1 MSSYAAKAIDTL
13 QAELAEAV
21 NERDALRKA
30 LGKLITELEKGSSA
44 EFGTDGACHR
54 QCSGRLGHEGR
65 SIAQALT
72 ACYRG

>member
-30 LGKLITELEKGSSA
+30 LGKLITELEKAVPQPSLVLMAPAIGNA
-44 EFGTDGACHR
+44 VAALAMKAD
-54 QCSGRLGHEGR
+54 R
-65 SIAQALT
+65 S
-72 ACYRG
+72 RRR